1 MIDACRASELPDPTW
16 EQRGHSLIAT
26 IWKDTWTPM
35 RLRETGVSERQMLA
49 IPTLK
54 RNRQVTVAEYMSIT
68 GVRRNTAT
76 ADLAKLEKSGVVVR
90 QGVGRGV
97 VYAFCEMHNKCT
109 KCTTG
114 ILRNKSRMRK
124 TARKTGGGAAS
135 QHANA
140 GVNTTQKGSQE
151 TTEKTTE
158 KTTGKTLTVRK
169 RILQAIKNDPR
180 ITMAELAEKFG
191 LTQDGV
197 YYNIKEL
204 RAEVGLHREG
214 GRKLGRW
221 VIGA

>member
-1 MIDACRASELPDPTW
+1 MTGKRTI
-16 EQRGHSLIAT
+16 LIAGMGT
-26 IWKDTWTPM
+26 SPAVLTETVWALCHQLKPM
-35 RLRETGVSERQMLA
+35 VPDE
-49 IPTLK
+49 
-54 RNRQVTVAEYMSIT
+54 
-68 GVRRNTAT
+68 
-76 ADLAKLEKSGVVVR
+76 
-90 QGVGRGV
+90 GV

-109 KCTTG
+109 KCTTD
-114 ILRNKSRMRK
+114 ILRNKSPKRK
-124 TARKTGGGAAS
+124 TARKTGGGAPS

-140 GVNTTQKGSQE
+140 GVNTTLESSQE

-191 LTQDGV
+191 LTPDGV

-204 RAEVGLHREG
+204 RAEFGLHREG

-221 VIGA
+221 VIGV